1 VVVITVNHRLGALGY
16 LHLGEILGEEFA
28 ASGNNGML
36 DIAQA
41 LEWVRDNAAS
51 FGGDPHNVTV
61 FGESGGGVKVSLLH
75 VMPRARGLFHRAI
88 VQSGPGTRVQP
99 VSAATKAARNLLE
112 ALGITADE
120 ARTRLWELPVETIVN
135 APVKET
141 GPLGFSPVLDGTV
154 IVSHPGRALSDGSA
168 TDVPMLI
175 GSNEDE
181 YFGADIGEDDDALH
195 EALARFGEEHVDE
208 IVKVYRTA
216 SPGMS
221 SSMIVRRA
229 GTDSGM
235 GSGTVT
241 MTECKV
247 AGTNTPVWT
256 YFFTFQLGGRAGHG
270 YEIPFVFD
278 NLEAV
283 FPATESRQKL
293 ADEMS
298 DSWIAFARSG
308 DPNHPGLPAW
318 PSYTLE
324 RRATMTFN
332 RGECLVVDD
341 PAPEAREL
349 WSRIAPRLF

>member
-1 VVVITVNHRLGALGY
+1 
-16 LHLGEILGEEFA
+16 
-28 ASGNNGML
+28 
-36 DIAQA
+36 
-41 LEWVRDNAAS
+41 
-51 FGGDPHNVTV
+51 
-61 FGESGGGVKVSLLH
+61 
-75 VMPRARGLFHRAI
+75 
-88 VQSGPGTRVQP
+88 
-99 VSAATKAARNLLE
+99 
-112 ALGITADE
+112 
-120 ARTRLWELPVETIVN
+120 
-135 APVKET
+135 
-141 GPLGFSPVLDGTV
+141 
-154 IVSHPGRALSDGSA
+154 
-168 TDVPMLI
+168 
-175 GSNEDE
+175 
-181 YFGADIGEDDDALH
+181 
-195 EALARFGEEHVDE
+195 
-208 IVKVYRTA
+208 
-216 SPGMS
+216 
-221 SSMIVRRA
+221 MIVRRA